1 MAFFE
6 PLTCGTAVLVSG
18 SAAAIALWYCV
29 GWLRRML
36 FVFTALCVLDLAL
49 LAPHAL
55 LWSQE
60 PLRWAGAAL
69 ATALHSATFSLHAP
83 SIFVLGIDEN
93 LERYGVLVA
102 AAGRVADLALYAF
115 AYVRFTR

>member
-1 MAFFE
+1 MAFVE
-6 PLTCGTAVLVSG
+6 PLTSGTAVFVSG
-18 SAAAIALWYCV
+18 FAAAIAVWHCV
-29 GWLRRML
+29 GWLRRTL
-36 FVFTALCVLDLAL
+36 LVFTALCVLDLAL

-69 ATALHSATFSLHAP
+69 TAALHSATLSLHAP
-83 SIFVLGIDEN
+83 SILVLGIDES
-93 LERYGVLVA
+93 LERHGVLVT

-115 AYVRFTR
+115 AWVRFTR